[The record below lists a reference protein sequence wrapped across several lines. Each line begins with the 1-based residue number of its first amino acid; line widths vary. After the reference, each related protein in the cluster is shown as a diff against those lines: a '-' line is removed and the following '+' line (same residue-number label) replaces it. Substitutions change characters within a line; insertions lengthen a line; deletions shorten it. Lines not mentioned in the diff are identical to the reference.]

1 LVSERR
7 TLEKKKTDIDLRM
20 SIVQETYRK
29 QFTRLDT
36 LLSSLSAT
44 SAYLS
49 QQIDSLPK
57 WSRD

>member
-1 LVSERR
+1 
-7 TLEKKKTDIDLRM
+7 M
-20 SIVQETYRK
+20 K

-49 QQIDSLPK
+49 QQIDSLPS
-57 WSRD
+57 WSPN